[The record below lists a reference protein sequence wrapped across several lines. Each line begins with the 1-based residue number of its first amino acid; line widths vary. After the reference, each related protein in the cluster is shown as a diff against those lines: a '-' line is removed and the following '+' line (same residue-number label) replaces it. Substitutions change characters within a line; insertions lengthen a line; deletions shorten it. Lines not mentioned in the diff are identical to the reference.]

1 MRVEGNRGVKMV
13 MRHPPL
19 PSGVARARVL
29 AASGLFLAFGLSVTP
44 LSLRA
49 QEHPHHAHAASAQA
63 MNASDDPRQAWA
75 TIQQTVT
82 DMETAVRSKNLG
94 GVHEPSM
101 KIRPAI
107 RALKA
112 RSGALS
118 GEQGQKLGASL
129 KQLDSAVTDLH
140 SAADEGNQQSA
151 ETALQEVESA
161 LDQLKAQDPEA
172 ALKRTP

>member
-1 MRVEGNRGVKMV
+1 MRL
-13 MRHPPL
+13 PPL
-19 PSGVARARVL
+19 PSSVTRARAL
-29 AASGLFLAFGLSVTP
+29 AASGLFLAFGLGVTP
-44 LSLRA
+44 PGLRA
-49 QEHPHHAHAASAQA
+49 QEPPRHAHAGSGQA
-63 MNASDDPRQAWA
+63 ANASEDPSQAWQ
-75 TIQQTVT
+75 TIQQTVK
-82 DMETAVRSKNLG
+82 DMETAVRSKKLG

-112 RSGALS
+112 RSGTLS
-118 GEQGQKLGASL
+118 GGQGQKLGASL
-129 KQLDSAVTDLH
+129 KQLDGAVTDLH

-172 ALKRTP
+172 ALKPTR